1 MMSEPPAKRRKSRF
15 GSEPTQDKP
24 SSSNVHLLQ
33 IHEDLQER
41 QNKALE
47 VAKKLSN
54 DLGIQIS
61 NNINGIT
68 IPKVLEKK
76 IYIPHENYPYINFIG
91 LILGPKGINQK
102 RMQAETGC
110 RILVKGKG
118 SSKHPSNDQN
128 PNEQLHVYLSS
139 DNELKLQKG
148 VDRINELIGEATS
161 QYKEG
166 GLEVKEIDYGTH
178 IDIEIPNSQIG
189 VVIGKQGSNLER
201 IQNITGAQ
209 IDISRDNLNNNP
221 IMKMITINGKP
232 SQCQAARNEIMRA
245 IEELRAFR
253 AKLEHKKK
261 IDEYNK
267 KTSGDQYQLPSFN
280 EDLLPKIISGNI
292 QSGFVEIEIP
302 NNIVGL
308 IIGKNASNV
317 KAMKDRTKCD
327 IRVQKDED
335 TAHDAKTRGVCL
347 KGTVSSIELAR
358 QEIAKVIHGGLYNVT
373 GLPNSS
379 TNTPT
384 TVPNTPSQSNTN
396 TNNPYMMQQQLLM
409 QQYMQ
414 QYGQYN
420 PYIQQSAYQQQ
431 YNPYGYQYQSNPY
444 QPPPP
449 PPTPNDTNNTSHN
462 NTDDDIKK
470 SIPAQTQQV
479 YNPQQMQQMYQYYQ
493 QYGYGMYNQQYQQQ
507 YMQSLKAKQ
516 EIKESIPTN
525 NDNENNNNNSKSI
538 PPPPTQPIPQ
548 QQPLHSYQPQIT
560 IPKPNVAQTG
570 NNKQIPPPPPPPTPL
585 ETNQSNGNTTNDNK

>member
-1 MMSEPPAKRRKSRF
+1 
-15 GSEPTQDKP
+15 
-24 SSSNVHLLQ
+24 
-33 IHEDLQER
+33 
-41 QNKALE
+41 
-47 VAKKLSN
+47 
-54 DLGIQIS
+54 
-61 NNINGIT
+61 
-68 IPKVLEKK
+68 
-76 IYIPHENYPYINFIG
+76 
-91 LILGPKGINQK
+91 
-102 RMQAETGC
+102 
-110 RILVKGKG
+110 
-118 SSKHPSNDQN
+118 
-128 PNEQLHVYLSS
+128 
-139 DNELKLQKG
+139 
-148 VDRINELIGEATS
+148 
-161 QYKEG
+161 
-166 GLEVKEIDYGTH
+166 
-178 IDIEIPNSQIG
+178 
-189 VVIGKQGSNLER
+189 
-201 IQNITGAQ
+201 
-209 IDISRDNLNNNP
+209 
-221 IMKMITINGKP
+221 MKMITINGKP

-335 TAHDAKTRGVCL
+335 TPHDAKTRGVCL

-373 GLPNSS
+373 GLPNST

-384 TVPNTPSQSNTN
+384 TVPTQPSQSNTN

-449 PPTPNDTNNTSHN
+449 PPTPNDKNTSHT

-470 SIPAQTQQV
+470 SIPAQQQQV

-525 NDNENNNNNSKSI
+525 NDNENNTNNSKSI

-548 QQPLHSYQPQIT
+548 KQPLHSYQPQIT

-570 NNKQIPPPPPPPTPL
+570 NNKQIPPPPPPTPL